1 MKAPEG
7 SYYLYLSC
15 FTTTNVLTPSDYGR
29 LINKV
34 NVLWL
39 WSSDSGSVTFCLDS
53 VLSSL
58 DTSRI
63 SGDCPK
69 AVVLSDRNPKL
80 WKGFWKDTRLNPKP
94 FFPPSVLGFNV
105 TLQEHC
111 PTRKALP
118 GFFLCIFSS
127 LTCLKKR
134 RNLPVFSKRDLLQ
147 WKVSA
152 RLYWDLLISRR
163 YHHPACHYS

>member
-1 MKAPEG
+1 MKAREG
-7 SYYLYLSC
+7 SYYLYLSW

-29 LINKV
+29 LINKIK
-34 NVLWL
+34 VLWL
-39 WSSDSGSVTFCLDS
+39 MKLWLWFCDFLS
-53 VLSSL
+53 RFCLSSL

-69 AVVLSDRNPKL
+69 AVGLSDRNPKF
-80 WKGFWKDTRLNPKP
+80 WKDFWKDTRFNPKP
-94 FFPPSVLGFNV
+94 FFPPSVLGFIV
-105 TLQEHC
+105 TLHEHC

-147 WKVSA
+147 WKVPA
-152 RLYWDLLISRR
+152 GLYWDLLTSRR
-163 YHHPACHYS
+163 YHPACHYF